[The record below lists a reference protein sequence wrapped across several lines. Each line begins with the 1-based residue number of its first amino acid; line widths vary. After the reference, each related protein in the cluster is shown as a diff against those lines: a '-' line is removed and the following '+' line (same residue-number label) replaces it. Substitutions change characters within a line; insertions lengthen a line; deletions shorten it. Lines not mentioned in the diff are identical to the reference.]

1 MATKTTEEHSE
12 GAVAEAKELAA
23 DVVEAA
29 GTQLA
34 AKAGEVK
41 EEAGFQ
47 VREQVD
53 QRSTQAG
60 EQVSAL
66 AQAFAPSVQRLRSEG
81 NTSAADLVD
90 GIADRADRLGSY
102 LQSANADRLLGDVRS
117 APALADRRSSSA
129 RGVHGLAV
137 REGVQRAPVPDG
149 RRRGPRVGPIRV
161 PAEHRTRER
170 TMIAADRDG
179 RSTAELVKDLSRQA
193 SLLVRQEIQL
203 AKTEVA
209 EKSKH
214 AGVGAAALAAAA
226 VAGLL
231 AFGTLTAF
239 LVLALDGVMP
249 VWTAALIVGV
259 LWAAAA
265 VGFALYGRDKLD
277 EVGTPVPEKTVETLK
292 EDVEWLRHPTS

>member
-1 MATKTTEEHSE
+1 
-12 GAVAEAKELAA
+12 
-23 DVVEAA
+23 
-29 GTQLA
+29 
-34 AKAGEVK
+34 
-41 EEAGFQ
+41 
-47 VREQVD
+47 
-53 QRSTQAG
+53 
-60 EQVSAL
+60 
-66 AQAFAPSVQRLRSEG
+66 
-81 NTSAADLVD
+81 
-90 GIADRADRLGSY
+90 
-102 LQSANADRLLGDVRS
+102 
-117 APALADRRSSSA
+117 
-129 RGVHGLAV
+129 
-137 REGVQRAPVPDG
+137 
-149 RRRGPRVGPIRV
+149 
-161 PAEHRTRER
+161 
-170 TMIAADRDG
+170 MIAADRDG

-277 EVGTPVPEKTVETLK
+277 EVGRRHEARTAGRGAPDAGSMSRPLLITDCDEVLLHMVAHFADWLDEVGTPVPEKTVETLK